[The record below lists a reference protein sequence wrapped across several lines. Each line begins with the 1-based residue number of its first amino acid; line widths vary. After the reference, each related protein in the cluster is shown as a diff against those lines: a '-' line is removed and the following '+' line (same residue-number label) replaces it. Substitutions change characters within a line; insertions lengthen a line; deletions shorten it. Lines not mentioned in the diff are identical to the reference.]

1 MKWTEKESLQ
11 LTLFGTRV
19 ALGLCILLGLVARPG
34 WSWFLIAFRP
44 EFADKTTAFILSTYF
59 MLVPAIAALL
69 LLLRLLKNLKDGQVF
84 VAANVTLL
92 RCLSWLCAAACLVCV
107 VSLFYYLPF
116 AVLAG
121 AFALMA
127 LLLNAVK
134 NCFGQAVAMK
144 DELDYTV

>member
-19 ALGLCILLGLVARPG
+19 ALGMCVLLGAVAVPG
-34 WSWFLIAFRP
+34 WKWFAHTLRP
-44 EFADKTTAFILSTYF
+44 EFADKVPAFILSTYF
-59 MLVPAIAALL
+59 VLVPSIAALL
-69 LLLRLLKNLKDGQVF
+69 VLLWLLANLKAGEIF
-84 VAANVTLL
+84 VPQNVIYL
-92 RCLSWLCAAACLVCV
+92 RCLSWLCAGACLVCV

-134 NCFGQAVAMK
+134 NCFGHAVEMK
-144 DELDYTV
+144 DELDLTV